1 MTAVYKVTGM
11 TCDGCVRS
19 ITRAIQRAVPGAV
32 VAVELAAGRVKI
44 ETARQDG
51 PSRQADDAAVR
62 KAIVDAGYGLAT

>member
-1 MTAVYKVTGM
+1 MSAVYKVTGM

-19 ITRAIQRAVPGAV
+19 VTRAIQRAVPGAV

-51 PSRQADDAAVR
+51 LSRQADDAAVR